1 MFKFVGSI
9 MILGECCEYGSDST
23 MDEDVPT
30 DLILSFDRVEGWL
43 RKVYLFCQIR
53 AWVNTL
59 VLLLGVLIDHA
70 TLT

>member
-1 MFKFVGSI
+1 
-9 MILGECCEYGSDST
+9 MILGECCECGSDLI

-30 DLILSFDRVEGWL
+30 DLILSFYRVEGWL
-43 RKVYLFCQIR
+43 RNVYLCSRIR

-70 TLT
+70 RLT